1 MEGRVVLKELLELFQ
16 GTNHIKL
23 RVCKSSYDFSTHRY
37 NDARKAIR
45 DFGDCF
51 VENWNISNNSI
62 CITIE
67 NNAPTYLKLLNE
79 LEIKE
84 EK

>member
-1 MEGRVVLKELLELFQ
+1 MTK
-16 GTNHIKL
+16 K
-23 RVCKSSYDFSTHRY
+23 
-37 NDARKAIR
+37 
-45 DFGDCF
+45 
-51 VENWNISNNSI
+51 SNNSI

-79 LEIKE
+79 FEIKE